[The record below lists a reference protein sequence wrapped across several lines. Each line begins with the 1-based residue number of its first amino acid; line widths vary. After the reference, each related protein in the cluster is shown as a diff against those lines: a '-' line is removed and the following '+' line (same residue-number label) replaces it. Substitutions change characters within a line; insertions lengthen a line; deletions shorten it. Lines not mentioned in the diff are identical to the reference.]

1 MDELILALDSGHGLL
16 TEGKRCLKS
25 LDPMETREWV
35 LNDRIARYIQQRAL
49 QYKGFR
55 VYRVDDPTG
64 RVDVELDVRCAMANA
79 LHAHLYFS
87 VHHNAG
93 IGGNDTPRH
102 DGGIVS
108 FCSKN
113 STKSPPWRDLIY
125 DALIASTGL
134 IGNRSEPKS
143 KRDFYVL
150 KNTNMP
156 AVLVEF
162 GFMDSPDDIEII
174 LSNEY
179 ARKCG
184 YAVADAIAKE
194 AGLKEIDNGIMYR
207 TIEEVPSYARKTIA
221 NLVENNIINGYGDSR
236 GLGLTED
243 LVRILMMLNRAE
255 KL

>member
-1 MDELILALDSGHGLL
+1 MDELILALDAGHGLL

-64 RVDVELDVRCAMANA
+64 RVDVELAIRCAMANA

-93 IGGNDTPRH
+93 IEGNDTPRH

-134 IGNRSEPKS
+134 TGNRSEPKS

-150 KNTNMP
+150 KNTNMA

-162 GFMDSPDDIEII
+162 GFMDSPDDIKFI
-174 LSNEY
+174 LSDEY

-184 YAVADAIAKE
+184 YAVADAIANEK
-194 AGLKEIDNGIMYR
+194 GLEFDMYK
-207 TIEEVPSYARKTIA
+207 TVDEVPSYARDVIRGLVEDKTIH
-221 NLVENNIINGYGDSR
+221 GFGDKR
-236 GLGLTED
+236 GLGLTDESIR
-243 LVRILMMLNRAE
+243 LLTMLKRAG